1 MDERSIANQADRTIQ
16 ITSKDEAHMMM
27 VLEYM
32 SAYFGMFLAAL
43 ALLALQAF
51 FDLSLPD
58 YMADILNNGVIN
70 GNVNYIVQ
78 IGGKMLLITMASAV
92 CTVVTGYFAAR
103 IAANT
108 ARDMRA
114 DVFKRVQ
121 TFSNTELDKFSPASL
136 ITRTTNDI
144 TQIQMLIVMMVR
156 MVFYSAILGTGG
168 AVKAISESRTLSW
181 TIVAAVL
188 GLVVLIVIL
197 LTVVMPKMRIIQ
209 TLVDQVNL
217 ISRENLAGMLVIRA
231 FNSQK
236 FEEARFDAA
245 NRTLTENNL
254 YINRAMMIMMPSM
267 MFIMNV
273 TTVLIVWVGAHQ
285 IAAMEIDVG
294 KMMAFMQYAMQIIMS
309 FLMLSIMFIL
319 IPRAMV
325 SASRV
330 KEVIETG
337 TVVKDKKNAIC
348 PRTDFVPDIEYDN
361 VTFSY
366 PGGEEPVLK
375 NISFKA
381 KHGQTTAFIGVTGA
395 GKSTLVNLLIRFY
408 DVTEGRILVDGIDI
422 RDMKRSDLRAKIG
435 YIPQKAMLFSGTIR
449 SNLQYGDSRS
459 TFENIQ
465 RAARIAQAEEFI
477 STMPDGYDS
486 HVSQGGTNFSGG
498 QKQRLSIAR
507 ALVKNA
513 PIYIFDDSFSALDM
527 KTDAAL
533 REALH
538 RETDESTLL
547 IVAQRVGTILT
558 ADQIIVLENGEI
570 VGKGT
575 HRELLRSCEIYR
587 EIALSQLSEDELE
600 QA

>member
-1 MDERSIANQADRTIQ
+1 MI
-16 ITSKDEAHMMM
+16 M
-27 VLEYM
+27 VIEYM
-32 SAYFGMFLAAL
+32 SEYSGMILGAL
-43 ALLALQAF
+43 TLLVIQAIC
-51 FDLSLPD
+51 DLSLPD
-58 YMADILNNGVIN
+58 YMSDIVDTGVIN

-78 IGGKMLLITMASAV
+78 IGGKMILVTLLSAA
-92 CTVVTGYFAAR
+92 CMIVTGYLASR
-103 IAANT
+103 IAAYT

-121 TFSNTELDKFSPASL
+121 TFSNPELDRFSLASL

-144 TQIQMLIVMMVR
+144 TQIQLLLILMVR

-168 AVKAISESRTLSW
+168 AIKAVSESRALSW
-181 TIVAAVL
+181 TIVGAVL
-188 GLVVLIVIL
+188 ALVVLIIIL
-197 LTVVMPKMRIIQ
+197 FNVVMPRMRIMQ
-209 TLVDQVNL
+209 TLVDKVNL
-217 ISRENLAGMLVIRA
+217 ISRENLEGMLVIRA
-231 FNSQK
+231 FNTQK
-236 FEEARFDAA
+236 FEEARFDGA
-245 NRTLTENNL
+245 NRTLTDTSL
-254 YINRAMMIMMPSM
+254 YVNRTMMMMMPTM

-273 TTVLIVWVGAHQ
+273 TTVLIVWFGAHQ
-285 IAAMEIDVG
+285 IADLQIDVG
-294 KMMAFMQYAMQIIMS
+294 KMMAFMQYAMQIIFS
-309 FLMLSIMFIL
+309 FLMLSVMFIL

-325 SASRV
+325 SAGRI

-337 TVVKDKKNAIC
+337 TVIKDKIKAIQ
-348 PRTDFVPDIEYDN
+348 PRVDFVPDVEYEN

-375 NISFKA
+375 NVSFRA
-381 KHGQTTAFIGVTGA
+381 RHGETTAFIGVTGS
-395 GKSTLVNLLIRFY
+395 GKSTLMNLLLRFY
-408 DVTEGRILVDGIDI
+408 DVTDGRILVDGVDI
-422 RDMKRSDLRAKIG
+422 RDMKRSDLRDKIG
-435 YIPQKAMLFSGTIR
+435 YISQKATLFSGTVE
-449 SNLQYGDSRS
+449 SNLEYADCGA
-459 TFENIQ
+459 TFDTLQ

-477 STMPDGYDS
+477 STMPDGYTA
-486 HVSQGGTNFSGG
+486 HVAQGGSNFSGG

-538 RETDESTLL
+538 RETAESTLL

-575 HRELLRSCEIYR
+575 HRELLRSCDVYR
-587 EIALSQLSEDELE
+587 DIAMSQLSEDELD
-600 QA
+600 QG

>member
-1 MDERSIANQADRTIQ
+1 MILVIEY
-16 ITSKDEAHMMM
+16 M
-27 VLEYM
+27 LEYP
-32 SAYFGMFLAAL
+32 GMILGVL
-43 ALLALQAF
+43 TLLVVQAIC
-51 FDLSLPD
+51 DLSLPD
-58 YMADILNNGVIN
+58 YMSDIVDNGVLN
-70 GNVNYIVQ
+70 GNVNYILQ
-78 IGGKMLLITMASAV
+78 IGGKMILITLLSAA
-92 CTVVTGYFAAR
+92 CMIVTGYFASR
-103 IAANT
+103 IAAFT

-121 TFSNTELDKFSPASL
+121 TFSNPELDKFSPASL

-144 TQIQMLIVMMVR
+144 TQIQLLIIMMMR
-156 MVFYSAILGTGG
+156 MVVYSAILGTGG
-168 AVKAISESRTLSW
+168 AIKAISESRTLSW
-181 TIVAAVL
+181 TIVGAVL
-188 GLVVLIVIL
+188 ALVVLIIIL
-197 LTVVMPKMRIIQ
+197 FYIVMPRMRLMQ
-209 TLVDQVNL
+209 TLVDKLNL
-217 ISRENLAGMLVIRA
+217 ISRENLEGMLVIRA
-231 FNSQK
+231 FNTRN
-236 FEEARFDAA
+236 FEEARFDGANVA
-245 NRTLTENNL
+245 LTDTGLFINRT
-254 YINRAMMIMMPSM
+254 MMMMMPTM

-273 TTVLIVWVGAHQ
+273 TTVLIVWFGAHQ
-285 IAAMEIDVG
+285 IANLTIDIG

-309 FLMLSIMFIL
+309 FLMLSVMFIL

-325 SASRV
+325 SAGRI
-330 KEVIETG
+330 KEVLETA
-337 TVVKDKKNAIC
+337 TVVKDKLNAIR
-348 PRTDFVPDIEYDN
+348 PRADFVPDVEYEN
-361 VTFSY
+361 VTFGY

-381 KHGQTTAFIGVTGA
+381 RHGQTTAFIGVTGS
-395 GKSTLVNLLIRFY
+395 GKSTLVNLLLRFY
-408 DVTEGRILVDGIDI
+408 DVTGGRILVDGVDI
-422 RDMKRSDLRAKIG
+422 RDMKRSDLREKIG
-435 YIPQKAMLFSGTIR
+435 YIPQKATLFSGTIK
-449 SNLQYGDSRS
+449 SNLQYADSRS

-477 STMPDGYDS
+477 STEPNGYDA
-486 HVSQGGTNFSGG
+486 HVAQGGTNFSGG

-538 RETDESTLL
+538 RETGGSTLF

-575 HRELLRSCEIYR
+575 HRELLHSCEVYR
-587 EIALSQLSEDELE
+587 EIAMSQLSEDELE

>member
-1 MDERSIANQADRTIQ
+1 MT
-16 ITSKDEAHMMM
+16 ML
-27 VLEYM
+27 LEYM
-32 SAYFGMFLAAL
+32 SEYSGMVLAAL
-43 ALLALQAF
+43 ALLVVQAIC
-51 FDLSLPD
+51 DLALPD
-58 YMADILNNGVIN
+58 YMSDIVNNGVIS
-70 GNVNYIVQ
+70 GNVNYIIQV
-78 IGGKMLLITMASAV
+78 GMKMLLVTLLSAV
-92 CTVVTGYFAAR
+92 CTIITGFFAAR
-103 IAANT
+103 TAAYT

-121 TFSNTELDKFSPASL
+121 TFSNPELDKFSPASL

-144 TQIQMLIVMMVR
+144 TQVQMLIVLMVR

-168 AVKAISESRTLSW
+168 AIKAISESSSLSG
-181 TIVAAVL
+181 TIVGAVFAL
-188 GLVVLIVIL
+188 VIL
-197 LTVVMPKMRIIQ
+197 IAFLLIAVMPRMRLVQ
-209 TLVDQVNL
+209 TLVDRLNL
-217 ISRENLAGMLVIRA
+217 VSRENLEGMLVIRA
-231 FNSQK
+231 FNTQK
-236 FEEARFDAA
+236 FEEDRFDTA

-254 YINRAMMIMMPSM
+254 YINRAMSIMMPTM

-273 TTVLIVWVGAHQ
+273 TTVLIVWFGAHQ
-285 IAAMEIDVG
+285 IANMQIDLG
-294 KMMAFMQYAMQIIMS
+294 KMMAFMQYAMQIIFS
-309 FLMLSIMFIL
+309 FLMLSVMFIL
-319 IPRAMV
+319 IPRALV
-325 SASRV
+325 SAGRI

-337 TVVKDKKNAIC
+337 TVVKDKKNAIR
-348 PRTDFVPDIEYDN
+348 PRQDFVPDIEYDN

-381 KHGQTTAFIGVTGA
+381 QHGQTTAFIGVTGA

-408 DVTEGRILVDGIDI
+408 DVTGGRILVDGVDI

-435 YIPQKAMLFSGTIR
+435 YIPQKAMLFSGTIQ
-449 SNLQYGDSRS
+449 SNLLYGDSGS
-459 TFENIQ
+459 SFENIQ
-465 RAARIAQAEEFI
+465 RAVRIAQADEFI
-477 STMPDGYDS
+477 STTPEGYEA
-486 HVSQGGTNFSGG
+486 HVAQGGTNFSGG

-538 RETDESTLL
+538 RETSESTLL

-587 EIALSQLSEDELE
+587 EIAMSQLSEDELE

>member
-1 MDERSIANQADRTIQ
+1 MI
-16 ITSKDEAHMMM
+16 M

-32 SAYFGMFLAAL
+32 SEYMGMFLAAL
-43 ALLALQAF
+43 ALLVVQAIC
-51 FDLSLPD
+51 DLSLPD
-58 YMADILNNGVIN
+58 YMSDIVDNGVLN
-70 GNVNYIVQ
+70 GNVNYILQ
-78 IGGKMLLITMASAV
+78 IGGKMILITLLSAA
-92 CTVVTGYFAAR
+92 CMIVTGYFASR
-103 IAANT
+103 IAAFT

-121 TFSNTELDKFSPASL
+121 TFSNPELDKFSPASL

-144 TQIQMLIVMMVR
+144 TQIQLLIIMMMR
-156 MVFYSAILGTGG
+156 MVVYSAILGTGG
-168 AVKAISESRTLSW
+168 AIKAISESRTLSW
-181 TIVAAVL
+181 TIVGAVL
-188 GLVVLIVIL
+188 ALVVLIIIL
-197 LTVVMPKMRIIQ
+197 FYIVMPRMRLMQ
-209 TLVDQVNL
+209 TLVDKLNL
-217 ISRENLAGMLVIRA
+217 ISRENLEGMLVIRA
-231 FNSQK
+231 FNTRK
-236 FEEARFDAA
+236 FEEARFDGANVA
-245 NRTLTENNL
+245 LTDTGLFINRT
-254 YINRAMMIMMPSM
+254 MMMMMPTM

-273 TTVLIVWVGAHQ
+273 TTVLIVWFGAHQ
-285 IAAMEIDVG
+285 IANLTIDIG

-309 FLMLSIMFIL
+309 FLMLSVMFIL

-325 SASRV
+325 SAGRI
-330 KEVIETG
+330 KEVLETV
-337 TVVKDKKNAIC
+337 TVVKDKVKAIR
-348 PRTDFVPDIEYDN
+348 PRADFVPDVEYEN
-361 VTFSY
+361 VTFGY

-381 KHGQTTAFIGVTGA
+381 RHGQTTAFIGVTGS
-395 GKSTLVNLLIRFY
+395 GKSTLVNLLLRFY
-408 DVTEGRILVDGIDI
+408 DVTGGRILMDGVDI
-422 RDMKRSDLRAKIG
+422 RDMKRSDLREKIG
-435 YIPQKAMLFSGTIR
+435 YIPQKATLFSGTIK
-449 SNLQYGDSRS
+449 SNLQYADSSS

-477 STMPDGYDS
+477 STEPNGYDA
-486 HVSQGGTNFSGG
+486 HVAQGGTNFSGG

-538 RETDESTLL
+538 RETGGSTLF

-575 HRELLRSCEIYR
+575 HRELLHSYEVYR
-587 EIALSQLSEDELE
+587 EIAMSQLSEDELE

>member
-1 MDERSIANQADRTIQ
+1 MI
-16 ITSKDEAHMMM
+16 M

-32 SAYFGMFLAAL
+32 SEYFGMILVALTLLVVQAICDLA
-43 ALLALQAF
+43 
-51 FDLSLPD
+51 LPD
-58 YMADILNNGVIN
+58 YMSDIVNNGVIS
-70 GNVNYIVQ
+70 GNVIYIVQ
-78 IGGKMLLITMASAV
+78 IGGKMLLITLLSAA
-92 CTVVTGYFAAR
+92 CTIVTGYFAAR
-103 IAANT
+103 TAAYT

-121 TFSNTELDKFSPASL
+121 TFSNPELDKFSPASL

-144 TQIQMLIVMMVR
+144 TQIQLLIVLMVR

-168 AVKAISESRTLSW
+168 AIKAISESRSLSG

-188 GLVVLIVIL
+188 VLVIL
-197 LTVVMPKMRIIQ
+197 IIVLLITVMPKMRIVQ

-217 ISRENLAGMLVIRA
+217 VSRENLEGMLVIRA

-245 NRTLTENNL
+245 NQTLTNNSL
-254 YINRAMMIMMPSM
+254 YINRTMAVMFPTM

-273 TTVLIVWVGAHQ
+273 TMVLIVWFGAHQ
-285 IAAMEIDVG
+285 IAALQIDVG

-309 FLMLSIMFIL
+309 FLMLSVMFIL
-319 IPRAMV
+319 IPRAMI
-325 SASRV
+325 SAGRI

-337 TVVKDKKNAIC
+337 TAIKDKIKAVR
-348 PRTDFVPDIEYDN
+348 PRTDFVPDIEYEN
-361 VTFSY
+361 VTFCY
-366 PGGEEPVLK
+366 PGSAQPVLK

-381 KHGQTTAFIGVTGA
+381 KHGQTTAFIGVTGS

-408 DVTEGRILVDGIDI
+408 DVTTGRILVDGVDI

-435 YIPQKAMLFSGTIR
+435 YVPQKAILFSGTIR
-449 SNLQYGDSRS
+449 SNLLYADNNS

-477 STMPDGYDS
+477 TTMPEGYDA
-486 HVSQGGTNFSGG
+486 HVAQGGTNFSGG

-507 ALVKNA
+507 ALVNNA

-527 KTDAAL
+527 NTDAAL

-538 RETDESTLL
+538 RETGVSTLL
-547 IVAQRVGTILT
+547 IVAQRVGTILS

-570 VGKGT
+570 VGCGT
-575 HRELLRSCEIYR
+575 HRELLHNREVYR
-587 EIALSQLSEDELE
+587 EIAMSQLSEDELE

>member
-1 MDERSIANQADRTIQ
+1 MILVIEY
-16 ITSKDEAHMMM
+16 M
-27 VLEYM
+27 LEYP
-32 SAYFGMFLAAL
+32 GMILGAL
-43 ALLALQAF
+43 TLLVVQAIC
-51 FDLSLPD
+51 DLSLPD
-58 YMADILNNGVIN
+58 YMSDIVDNGVLN
-70 GNVNYIVQ
+70 GNVNYIFQ
-78 IGGKMLLITMASAV
+78 IGGKMILITLLSAA
-92 CTVVTGYFAAR
+92 CMIVTGYFASR
-103 IAANT
+103 IAAFT

-121 TFSNTELDKFSPASL
+121 TFSNPELDKFSPASL

-144 TQIQMLIVMMVR
+144 TQIQLLIIMMMR
-156 MVFYSAILGTGG
+156 MVVYSAILGTGG
-168 AVKAISESRTLSW
+168 AIKAISESRTLSW
-181 TIVAAVL
+181 TIVGAVL
-188 GLVVLIVIL
+188 ALVVLIIIL
-197 LTVVMPKMRIIQ
+197 FYIVMPRMRLMQ
-209 TLVDQVNL
+209 TLVDKLNL
-217 ISRENLAGMLVIRA
+217 ISRENLEGMLVIRA
-231 FNSQK
+231 FNTRN
-236 FEEARFDAA
+236 FEEARFDGANVA
-245 NRTLTENNL
+245 LTDTSLFINRT
-254 YINRAMMIMMPSM
+254 MMMMMPTM

-273 TTVLIVWVGAHQ
+273 TTVLIVWFGAHQ
-285 IAAMEIDVG
+285 IANLTIDIG

-309 FLMLSIMFIL
+309 FLMLSVMFIL

-325 SASRV
+325 SAGRI
-330 KEVIETG
+330 KEVLETA
-337 TVVKDKKNAIC
+337 TAVKDKVKAIR
-348 PRTDFVPDIEYDN
+348 PRADFVPDVEYEN
-361 VTFSY
+361 VTFGY

-381 KHGQTTAFIGVTGA
+381 RHGQTTAFIGVTGS
-395 GKSTLVNLLIRFY
+395 GKSTLVNLLLRFY
-408 DVTEGRILVDGIDI
+408 DVTGGRILVDGVDI
-422 RDMKRSDLRAKIG
+422 RDMKRRDLREKIG
-435 YIPQKAMLFSGTIR
+435 YIPQKATLFSGTIK
-449 SNLQYGDSRS
+449 SNLQYADSRS

-477 STMPDGYDS
+477 STEPNGYDA
-486 HVSQGGTNFSGG
+486 HVAQGGTNFSGG

-538 RETDESTLL
+538 RETGGSTLF

-575 HRELLRSCEIYR
+575 HRELLHSCEVYR
-587 EIALSQLSEDELE
+587 EIAMSQLSEDELE